1 MEYVKK
7 ELHLEYNILPD
18 PVFPEP
24 WTGESWNDESSL
36 GVDEGRHKSEN
47 LVAVPDFEA
56 QKPSPQFFR
65 RRLPKPGWKLSTLT
79 FASIIFYLYI
89 KYLLHTMDL
98 LFELHE
104 VDIGFDRGG
113 IQTNMSIWSQFL
125 PGKQNFCA
133 PKRNVLFQNT
143 TTFHGARCANSY

>member
-1 MEYVKK
+1 MEYKKK
-7 ELHLEYNILPD
+7 ELHLLPQVVEYNILPD

-56 QKPSPQFFR
+56 QKPLAQFSR
-65 RRLPKPGWKLSTLT
+65 RRLPKPGWKSFTLT

-98 LFELHE
+98 LFELHGI
-104 VDIGFDRGG
+104 DIGFDRGG
-113 IQTNMSIWSQFL
+113 IQTNMSISSQFL
-125 PGKQNFCA
+125 PGKQISA
-133 PKRNVLFQNT
+133 HLEQT
-143 TTFHGARCANSY
+143 YYS